1 MRQELVVNRLWSA
14 FFKKRMSKEMNKYRH
29 IEQSFQEIRCQTN
42 NSDVREIV
50 AKFMTKEQTYASLL
64 TAVTANEQKY
74 DELKAINAEKQKRV
88 NQLQIANENRR
99 QIERP
104 NADDEKAM
112 FEHDQ

>member
-1 MRQELVVNRLWSA
+1 MA
-14 FFKKRMSKEMNKYRH
+14 KYRH

-64 TAVTANEQKY
+64 LAVTANEQKY
-74 DELKAINAEKQKRV
+74 DQLKAMNKERQKRV
-88 NQLQIANENRR
+88 HELSIANENRR

-104 NADDEKAM
+104 NADNE
-112 FEHDQ
+112 